1 MANIWLA
8 SACLL
13 VFPGYLRFVE
23 LGNIKVCELRDPG
36 YLTYSKMRELL
47 KAKLK
52 ELGFL
57 SEDLI
62 SIASGATAAAK
73 AGIPDRDFLSTMG
86 TQSLIM

>member
-1 MANIWLA
+1 MLA
-8 SACLL
+8 HVSGL
-13 VFPGYLRFVE
+13 PE

-36 YLTYSKMRELL
+36 CLTYSKMRELL

-57 SEDLI
+57 SEGLI
-62 SIASGATAAAK
+62 SIAGGATAAAK
-73 AGIPDRDFLSTMG
+73 AGIPDRDLLSIMG

>member
-1 MANIWLA
+1 MLA
-8 SACLL
+8 RVSGL
-13 VFPGYLRFVE
+13 PE
-23 LGNIKVCELRDPG
+23 LDNIKVCELRYPG
-36 YLTYSKMRELL
+36 CLTYSRMRELL

-62 SIASGATAAAK
+62 SIAGGATAVAK